1 MAFFNEETRTLTID
15 GTVYDVSHL
24 PPESIDAAINSGN
37 IQSFIAE
44 TNLSPINPPAAQI
57 SLAGP
62 ASNRFIQ
69 EYFQRFNNPNQ
80 SAELPTPSISTPPQ
94 QEGTVSDSPPARRNR
109 FAGQDTMAQAEA
121 KADAEGKAR
130 ARALSREGSGV
141 QTEIGEKLG
150 SFLNEAGRLAMEAST
165 EMGSAKFSD
174 RGEILGE
181 ENIERD
187 MRYPLDALEGDLS
200 KIPSVVSF
208 EFFKKDFENLVE
220 NSIVNSDNFLPL
232 AVSGVAGIANAF
244 SVDASEMAQVKFRNQ
259 SLVENNYAYGPLSET
274 EKVYT
279 VTPGV
284 AGVDPY
290 EVTPDVFEKY
300 KSNFYSTEGLPGGNA
315 NLFVDP
321 VTGDEVVVS
330 QREVDLDTL
339 SRYKDVRISRAS
351 ESTKDRIFMYV
362 PTQLSFSDNISYEDE
377 SQNFLRNAYEA
388 AAGNVTAVAQGI
400 KQGFLSVASD
410 KIGRAVEDRTGIN
423 LDLYNGLRGQFGV
436 VSNPKNESM
445 FSGMNRKTFSMNF
458 TFAPTSKR
466 EAVMMQN
473 IIQSFRFHSVPQLAP
488 STLNYLAPHEVEIK
502 FYRTTLLGD
511 VTAKD
516 TFGRDGSSEFKDV
529 TTLDNRDEVL
539 DNFNLGQFKGLARDI
554 PDELLDLV
562 PDVARDL
569 VGLKDEVTLIENT
582 ELPKLGR
589 CFVTAIDTNYSP
601 NPKSAFFVDGT
612 PVQVNM
618 GVSFTQAIMINKQF
632 VMQGF

>member
-1 MAFFNEETRTLTID
+1 MAFLDERYFTITFENGD
-15 GTVYDVSHL
+15 VYDVSSFSDEQIEQVL
-24 PPESIDAAINSGN
+24 AAGN
-37 IQSFIAE
+37 VRGWVREVGLTPIIQSSSE
-44 TNLSPINPPAAQI
+44 SSVPNVSV
-57 SLAGP
+57 AGP
-62 ASNRFIQ
+62 ASNAFLQRYYDRFINSQ
-69 EYFQRFNNPNQ
+69 TDQQTLTPQFL
-80 SAELPTPSISTPPQ
+80 LPDDTSYSDDL
-94 QEGTVSDSPPARRNR
+94 QEGVFVPETEASKRLSNAE
-109 FAGQDTMAQAEA
+109 TMREAEA
-121 KADAEGKAR
+121 NAEADSKTR
-130 ARALSREGSGV
+130 SSDALAEGSGV
-141 QTEIGEKLG
+141 NTELGDKLG
-150 SFLNEAGRLAMEAST
+150 TFLNRAGELAFEAAS
-165 EMGSAKFSD
+165 ELNAAKFSD

-220 NSIVNSDNFLPL
+220 NNIVNSGNFLPL
-232 AVSGVAGIANAF
+232 AVSGVAGIAGAF

-259 SLVENNYAYGPLSET
+259 SLIDNNYAYGPLKET
-274 EKVYT
+274 QNVYT
-279 VTPGV
+279 VTPGQ
-284 AGVDPY
+284 AGVESY

-300 KSNFYSTEGLPGGNA
+300 KSNFLSTQGLPGGNA

-321 VTGDEVVVS
+321 VSGDEVVVS
-330 QREVDLDTL
+330 QKQVDLDTL
-339 SRYKDVRISRAS
+339 SRYKDVRVSRAS
-351 ESTKDRIFMYV
+351 ESTKDRVFMYV
-362 PTQLSFSDNISYEDE
+362 PTQLSFSDNISYEDN
-377 SQNFLRNAYEA
+377 SQNFLRNTYEA

-445 FSGMNRKTFSMNF
+445 FSGMNRKTFTMNF

-511 VTAKD
+511 DTVKD

-529 TTLDNRDEVL
+529 TTLENGEEGDSENT
-539 DNFNLGQFKGLARDI
+539 I
-554 PDELLDLV
+554 
-562 PDVARDL
+562 
-569 VGLKDEVTLIENT
+569 TLIENT

-618 GVSFTQAIMINKQF
+618 NVSFTQAIMINKQF

>member
-1 MAFFNEETRTLTID
+1 MAFFDETYFTLEIN
-15 GTVYDVSHL
+15 GNVYDVS
-24 PPESIDAAINSGN
+24 
-37 IQSFIAE
+37 SFSAE
-44 TNLSPINPPAAQI
+44 TIDQVIANGDVQGFLNEVGLSPINQSSSVPNI
-57 SLAGP
+57 SVAGP
-62 ASNRFIQ
+62 ASNRFLQ
-69 EYFQRFNNPNQ
+69 QYFQRFNNTQTLNPEFLLPNDTSYIDDLQ
-80 SAELPTPSISTPPQ
+80 DGVFVPDTEASKTLSNAE
-94 QEGTVSDSPPARRNR
+94 
-109 FAGQDTMAQAEA
+109 TMREAEA
-121 KADAEGKAR
+121 NAEAESKTRSSDALA
-130 ARALSREGSGV
+130 EGSGV
-141 QTEIGEKLG
+141 NTELGDKLG
-150 SFLNEAGRLAMEAST
+150 TFLNRAGELAFEAAS
-165 EMGSAKFSD
+165 ELNAAKFSD

-220 NSIVNSDNFLPL
+220 NNIVNSGNFLPL
-232 AVSGVAGIANAF
+232 AVSGVAGIAGAF

-259 SLVENNYAYGPLSET
+259 SLIDNNYAYGPLKET
-274 EKVYT
+274 QNVYT
-279 VTPGV
+279 VTPGA
-284 AGVDPY
+284 AGVESY

-300 KSNFYSTEGLPGGNA
+300 KSNFLSTQGLQGGNA

-330 QREVDLDTL
+330 QKQVDLDTL
-339 SRYKDVRISRAS
+339 SRYKDVRVSRAS
-351 ESTKDRIFMYV
+351 ESTKDRVFMYV
-362 PTQLSFSDNISYEDE
+362 PTQLSFSDNISYEDN
-377 SQNFLRNAYEA
+377 SQNFLRNTYEA

-445 FSGMNRKTFSMNF
+445 FSGMNRKTFTMNF

-511 VTAKD
+511 DTVKD

-529 TTLDNRDEVL
+529 TTLENGEEGDSKNT
-539 DNFNLGQFKGLARDI
+539 I
-554 PDELLDLV
+554 
-562 PDVARDL
+562 
-569 VGLKDEVTLIENT
+569 TLIENT

-618 GVSFTQAIMINKQF
+618 NVSFTQAIMINKQF